1 MQLALESRSN
11 RSNPRSNNPHSEL
24 EPTSWIAARYEA
36 ASLPDEMLLGDGSMP
51 GSGDYFNR
59 PLLNYVPYRVFL
71 RAITVTNVSKT
82 LSLSLSLCLPLPPL
96 SLVSK

>member
-1 MQLALESRSN
+1 M
-11 RSNPRSNNPHSEL
+11 

-36 ASLPDEMLLGDGSMP
+36 TSLPDEMLLGDGSMP

-71 RAITVTNVSKT
+71 RAITVTNVRQTLSLT
-82 LSLSLSLCLPLPPL
+82 LSVCLSLPPLSLSLSVSSLDIRRDLHWLPVSQPPH
-96 SLVSK
+96 